1 MEVVSRLGGY
11 LKRLIYISMGN
22 NGIQVG
28 DLVTLTHKAE
38 FGLVIDMVEYYTK
51 TLPTCHVL
59 IAFLSGVTYWRL
71 CEDVEVISYAE
82 TGK

>member
-1 MEVVSRLGGY
+1 M
-11 LKRLIYISMGN
+11 
-22 NGIQVG
+22 
-28 DLVTLTHKAE
+28 TLTHKAE